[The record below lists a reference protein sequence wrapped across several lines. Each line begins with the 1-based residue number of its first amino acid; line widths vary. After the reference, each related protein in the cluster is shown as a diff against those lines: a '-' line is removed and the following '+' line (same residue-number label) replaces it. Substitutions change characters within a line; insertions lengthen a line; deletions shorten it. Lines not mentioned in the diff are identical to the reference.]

1 MPSRYR
7 HCPIYDR
14 ADERSKAMKLQKVA
28 VSISLCACLAACTS
42 RQNAAPLTDAQNEA
56 KTRLETQMKDA
67 AQTTATYHAM
77 DNPTLLTHLVEQSK
91 ALREPFNSLSYREL
105 RTRTNVEPNTL
116 TALVKGNQD
125 VGGLLP
131 LLLLRLLDSKSYLA
145 VSPEMRA
152 KILTDSLV
160 ASKTFNTW
168 GLPNAYLEDAS
179 KAMIETGRSAVP
191 ALRRMLADTRPAPIF
206 GSKEAMVAQ
215 QYNYR
220 LCDYALF
227 FLKQIAG
234 DTQFMLPKTAEERD
248 ALIKAEK

>member
-1 MPSRYR
+1 
-7 HCPIYDR
+7 
-14 ADERSKAMKLQKVA
+14 MKLQKVA